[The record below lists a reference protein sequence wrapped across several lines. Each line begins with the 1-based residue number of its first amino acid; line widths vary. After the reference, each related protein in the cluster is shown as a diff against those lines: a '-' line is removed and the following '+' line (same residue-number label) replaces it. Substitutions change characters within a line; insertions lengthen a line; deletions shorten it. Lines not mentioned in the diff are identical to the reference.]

1 MTYKMEDAPVTTAT
15 PATPAKQ
22 VQRREAAPGEVLFEE
37 GDEADAAYLI
47 LDGEVDI
54 YRKAGNQ
61 EVLLATLKRGDIVG
75 EMSLIDN
82 QPRMASARIKSD
94 TKMTVISRE
103 DLAARLGR
111 LGETDK
117 VLRRIIDVFVDRLRG
132 QARMYE

>member
-1 MTYKMEDAPVTTAT
+1 MKTVKLYPIIKIE
-15 PATPAKQ
+15 
-22 VQRREAAPGEVLFEE
+22 
-37 GDEADAAYLI
+37 LI
-47 LDGEVDI
+47 ICLSHRNSSLYQCCTWCV
-54 YRKAGNQ
+54 N
-61 EVLLATLKRGDIVG
+61 EVLLATLRRGDIVG

-111 LGETDK
+111 LAETDK